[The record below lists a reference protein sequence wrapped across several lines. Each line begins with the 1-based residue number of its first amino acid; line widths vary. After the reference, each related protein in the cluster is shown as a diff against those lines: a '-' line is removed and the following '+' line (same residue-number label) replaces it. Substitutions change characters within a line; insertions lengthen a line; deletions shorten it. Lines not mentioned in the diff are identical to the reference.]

1 MVSWIIEF
9 TIMVLSI
16 EILSNSVG
24 NSDKVS
30 HVLRVADIGIKVV
43 LEVLEH
49 VHVLLNVLVSSDSCE
64 GECFIVEFPGVDA
77 ESLAFWE
84 CFVNVQ
90 YIGPVSWVKGS

>member
-1 MVSWIIEF
+1 MASWIIEF
-9 TIMVLSI
+9 TIMVLTI

-49 VHVLLNVLVSSDSCE
+49 VHVLLDVLVSSDSWE
-64 GECFIVEFPGVDA
+64 GE
-77 ESLAFWE
+77 
-84 CFVNVQ
+84 
-90 YIGPVSWVKGS
+90 